1 MNVPLQPDAVER
13 FEAQMEALAP
23 WMHAF
28 QFGQS
33 IYTGYFKYEHLT
45 PPLTWVN
52 SRSPAA
58 DVARLE
64 QAYHRQDHTL
74 WPAFLERLVGDIARD
89 ERARMT
95 LLDVGAAT
103 GRNSLLAVDME
114 FGRVLSS
121 EIRDNQS
128 AQLRSILD
136 SARDA
141 RYRERITAIHDPVSA
156 DDPRFPERYTAAGV
170 DVVLSAGILYHLAN
184 PVQHLANLRRIAR
197 RAVIYTMTH
206 FHPFA
211 KRMWWLELEASE
223 WITKA
228 TAGVSW
234 TPHYLE
240 VPRLCRALGFERV
253 RIVYPEIFERNFP
266 DYHRAARVT
275 DLKLAAAMALDHA
288 AGIKT
293 GPLRNH
299 AFDYFRHTQV
309 NPNYFAYVCE

>member
-1 MNVPLQPDAVER
+1 MHPFAFGDA
-13 FEAQMEALAP
+13 
-23 WMHAF
+23 
-28 QFGQS
+28 
-33 IYTGYFKYEHLT
+33 IYTGYFKYEGLQ

-52 SRSPAA
+52 SQSPAA
-58 DVARLE
+58 DIARLKT
-64 QAYHRQDHTL
+64 AYQRQNHAL
-74 WPAFLERLVGDIARD
+74 WPAFLERLVADIPRE
-89 ERARMT
+89 ERGQLT

-103 GRNSLLAVDME
+103 GRNSLLAVDMG

-128 AQLRSILD
+128 AQLQLILD
-136 SARDA
+136 CAGDA
-141 RYRERITAIHDPVSA
+141 RYREHISAIHDPISA
-156 DDPRFPERYTAAGV
+156 ADARYPERYANAGV
-170 DVVLSAGILYHLAN
+170 DVVLSSGILYHLEN

-197 RAVIYTMTH
+197 RKAIVYTMTH

-240 VPRLCRALGFERV
+240 VPRLCRAVGFERV

-266 DYHRAARVT
+266 DYHRASRAT
-275 DLKLAAAMALDHA
+275 DLKLAAAMALDRA

-299 AFDYFRHTQV
+299 AFDYFRHTQL